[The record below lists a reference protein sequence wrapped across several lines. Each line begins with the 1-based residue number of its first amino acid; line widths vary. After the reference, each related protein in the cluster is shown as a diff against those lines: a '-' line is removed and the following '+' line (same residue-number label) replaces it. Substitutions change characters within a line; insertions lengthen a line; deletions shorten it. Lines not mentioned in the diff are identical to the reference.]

1 MGQASPHSTFAKQA
15 KETGI
20 IRVFENSEKYFRDF
34 VPVETVI
41 DVHKKFLKIDESGT
55 FNIGTGTPESFLDIA
70 NKIAKEYNAEIQII
84 PMPERLKSSYQQY
97 TCADLTLLNKTL
109 EKYNV

>member
-1 MGQASPHSTFAKQA
+1 MAQVKS
-15 KETGI
+15 
-20 IRVFENSEKYFRDF
+20 IRSVRQGFWSGGGFKRSEKHFRDF

-41 DVHKKFLKIDESGT
+41 DVHKKFLKIDKSGT
-55 FNIGTGTPESFLDIA
+55 FNIGTGTPSSFLDVA
-70 NKIAKEYNAEIQII
+70 NKIAKEENADIQII
-84 PMPERLKSSYQQY
+84 PMPERLKSGYQTY